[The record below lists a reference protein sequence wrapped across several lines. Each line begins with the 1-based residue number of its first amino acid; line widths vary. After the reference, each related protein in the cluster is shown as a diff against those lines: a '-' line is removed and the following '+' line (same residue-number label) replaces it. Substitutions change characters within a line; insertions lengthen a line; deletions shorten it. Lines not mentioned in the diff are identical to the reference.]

1 MKLFLPLL
9 AFAAAGRQDASYNYD
24 DYDYGVTASPMT
36 DGPVVHGSRP
46 GYGQNGGG
54 QSGGDGTCTRDDYNN
69 KNKHSWRTN
78 CPSGCGITE
87 YVGEL
92 DGEIDASWNKMVIS

>member
-9 AFAAAGRQDASYNYD
+9 AFAAANRQDASYSNYD
-24 DYDYGVTASPMT
+24 DYNYGVTAGPMT
-36 DGPVVHGSRP
+36 DGPVVGLGSRP
-46 GYGQNGGG
+46 GPGQND
-54 QSGGDGTCTRDDYNN
+54 QNDGTCTRDDYNN
-69 KNKHSWRTN
+69 QNKHSWRTN

-92 DGEIDASWNKMVIS
+92 DDEINASWSKLVTS

>member
-24 DYDYGVTASPMT
+24 DYDYGVTESPMT

-46 GYGQNGGG
+46 GSRPNDGQN
-54 QSGGDGTCTRDDYNN
+54 DGICTRDDYNN